1 MEGVELVFTP
11 EALRCIARQAIEK
24 GTGARGL
31 RTIMER
37 MMTEL
42 MFEIPSRRNMLKKV
56 VIDERVVE
64 RGRYFPLVEEEEKL
78 A

>member
-1 MEGVELVFTP
+1 
-11 EALRCIARQAIEK
+11 
-24 GTGARGL
+24 
-31 RTIMER
+31 

-42 MFEIPSRRNMLKKV
+42 MFEIPSRRNMLKQV

-64 RGRYFPLVEEEEKL
+64 RGRYFPIVEEEEKL